1 MKRIFRGIRIMGA
14 WVLIVCLLCSVC
26 FAEVAVPAFSDIETY
41 EEYLDG
47 SGAKHFPG
55 IFVRYD
61 MVSVLGDFHYFNC
74 ATTPVLDLG
83 TKVYLRYIYT
93 LRTGDRKLMVE
104 ICDLATMVKP
114 SDIVNADA
122 TMRDMRRLESDDS
135 CHIRN
140 NGLEYTYEA
149 GVLRRIDWEYA
160 GLNFGFEFWEE
171 ADLNTDNPVICKLL
185 SVSGEDVKEGL
196 NLLKSHMHKNGFIN
210 VTQLLWG
217 GIALVAVAAALGVF
231 FVSRAR
237 RAKRKAASACEAPDD
252 LKITEVSE

>member
-83 TKVYLRYIYT
+83 KKV
-93 LRTGDRKLMVE
+93 
-104 ICDLATMVKP
+104 
-114 SDIVNADA
+114 
-122 TMRDMRRLESDDS
+122 
-135 CHIRN
+135 
-140 NGLEYTYEA
+140 
-149 GVLRRIDWEYA
+149 
-160 GLNFGFEFWEE
+160 
-171 ADLNTDNPVICKLL
+171 
-185 SVSGEDVKEGL
+185 
-196 NLLKSHMHKNGFIN
+196 
-210 VTQLLWG
+210 
-217 GIALVAVAAALGVF
+217 
-231 FVSRAR
+231 
-237 RAKRKAASACEAPDD
+237 
-252 LKITEVSE
+252 